1 MIFAMG
7 DDLSY
12 GLNTLG
18 PLCLWQCLSIMIN
31 PGCFIHTFASFCL
44 CKNSQTQHGAMVFI
58 RLKPITSNLA
68 PTKTTEVQLQ
78 NELDVTF
85 VLLCIS

>member
-18 PLCLWQCLSIMIN
+18 PLCLWQC
-31 PGCFIHTFASFCL
+31 FKKKDESFEDEVAVSRKIVNHL
-44 CKNSQTQHGAMVFI
+44 PTGNFNSVHARTPKKNSVWG
-58 RLKPITSNLA
+58 K
-68 PTKTTEVQLQ
+68 
-78 NELDVTF
+78 
-85 VLLCIS
+85 